1 MSFLDDLKESVSS
14 LSLDEVIELQ
24 KNIQNRRTKIADRRT
39 TRETKKKQK
48 TANLNNMTLSELQE
62 AMNKLKE
69 MSDDAD

>member
-24 KNIQNRRTKIADRRT
+24 KNIQSRRTKIAERRT

-69 MSDDAD
+69 MSDDAN

>member
-24 KNIQNRRTKIADRRT
+24 KNIQSRRTKIAERRT

-69 MSDDAD
+69 MSDAD